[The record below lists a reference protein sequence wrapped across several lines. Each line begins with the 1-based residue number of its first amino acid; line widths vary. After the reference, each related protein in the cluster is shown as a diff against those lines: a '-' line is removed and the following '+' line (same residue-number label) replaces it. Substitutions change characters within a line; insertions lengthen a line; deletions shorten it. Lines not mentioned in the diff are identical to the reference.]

1 VHPEPI
7 LLAFVVI
14 KHFSE
19 VTLGCP
25 QWFGWF
31 VKGNIVGLVEHL
43 KNLCTMLIEGW
54 EIEDLEQKG
63 HHILTHDRGVE
74 TELDSRVS
82 D

>member
-1 VHPEPI
+1 MHPEPI

-25 QWFGWF
+25 HWLGWF
-31 VKGNIVGLVEHL
+31 VKGNVVGLVEHL
-43 KNLCTMLIEGW
+43 ENLSAMLIKGW

-63 HHILTHDRGVE
+63 HHILTHD
-74 TELDSRVS
+74 
-82 D
+82 